1 MARVGVLKKTGLSII
16 FILFDPDNLLK
27 LNNIYITDDNKLK
40 NLINKYHESGADW
53 NF

>member
-1 MARVGVLKKTGLSII
+1 
-16 FILFDPDNLLK
+16 